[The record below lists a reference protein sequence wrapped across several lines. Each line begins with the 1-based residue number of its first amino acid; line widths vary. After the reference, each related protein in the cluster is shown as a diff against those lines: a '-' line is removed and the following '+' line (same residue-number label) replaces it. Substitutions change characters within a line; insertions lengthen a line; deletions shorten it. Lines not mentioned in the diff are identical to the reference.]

1 MEKVYLGWIFIA
13 IGLMSLLP
21 VGYFFIIALKSKQW
35 PKRMAMITYNSLA
48 VKKAG
53 YWEGRS
59 LMGGDLIK
67 YRYNIE
73 RVDYENS
80 QITAADI
87 VMKLMV
93 AGDELLAQFPE
104 KEMLEISY
112 NPNNPQQS
120 LLIPG
125 FCKWNFLP
133 LITITIFIA
142 VGYALI
148 TGYL

>member
-13 IGLMSLLP
+13 IGL
-21 VGYFFIIALKSKQW
+21 IALIPVMYFMFIAMKSKHW

-59 LMGGDLIK
+59 LIGGDLLK

-73 RVDYENS
+73 RVDYENN
-80 QITAADI
+80 QITAADMI
-87 VMKLMV
+87 MKLMV
-93 AGDELLAQFPE
+93 ASDELLAQFPE

-112 NPNNPQQS
+112 NPNKPQQS

-125 FCKWNFLP
+125 FTKWNFMP
-133 LITITIFIA
+133 LVTISIFIA

-148 TGYL
+148 TGLI